1 MSASLQMLHC
11 YTCLCQEDGTEQSQ
25 GSAESSDQN
34 AAAIVMNFMKASF
47 WFVSLLFWGLA
58 MSAAASTQTDYAIVG
73 EEVAHAYA
81 QQAEEMGHALEVL
94 QKVSEETSDAIRQIK
109 NACGS

>member
-1 MSASLQMLHC
+1 
-11 YTCLCQEDGTEQSQ
+11 
-25 GSAESSDQN
+25 
-34 AAAIVMNFMKASF
+34 MNFMKASS

-58 MSAAASTQTDYAIVG
+58 TRAAASTQADYASVQ
-73 EEVAHAYA
+73 EEVAQAYA
-81 QQAEEMGHALEVL
+81 GHALEVL

>member
-25 GSAESSDQN
+25 GSAESSDQK
-34 AAAIVMNFMKASF
+34 AAASVTNFMKASS
-47 WFVSLLFWGLA
+47 WFLSLLFWGLA
-58 MSAAASTQTDYAIVG
+58 MSAAASTQTDYASVR
-73 EEVAHAYA
+73 EEVVQAYA
-81 QQAEEMGHALEVL
+81 QQAEEMGHAVEVL